1 MCIAS
6 ATVEKSQPAE
16 AEMKMRGKLRVAP
29 YTISTKERNHSSLFC
44 VYIFQIHMD
53 LNYQQPADTNKN
65 QK

>member
-6 ATVEKSQPAE
+6 ATVKWSQPAE

-29 YTISTKERNHSSLFC
+29 YTISTKERNQLSLFC
-44 VYIFQIHMD
+44 VYIFHMD
-53 LNYQQPADTNKN
+53 LNYQQPADANKN